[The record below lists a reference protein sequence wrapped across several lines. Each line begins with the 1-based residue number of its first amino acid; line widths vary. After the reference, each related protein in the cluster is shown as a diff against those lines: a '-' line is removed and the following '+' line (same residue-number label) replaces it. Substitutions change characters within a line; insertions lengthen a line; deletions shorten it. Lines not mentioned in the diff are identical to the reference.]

1 MDFSLSDDQRA
12 LKASVI
18 KFATQELNNDL
29 RKRERIGEFP
39 LNAWRT
45 CADSEFRDCQY
56 LKNSAVSEQIS

>member
-45 CADSEFRDCQY
+45 CAIR
-56 LKNSAVSEQIS
+56 NSGTANT